1 MGPDSDSDSASN
13 PNGGWGG
20 RAQGLFVKAAVLIG
34 GAVLLKRLTK
44 SKTRWDHARI
54 VADSLSGEKV
64 LPSSTSILL
73 SSFQFQL
80 HFFSHFKENYL
91 LNLFILLWPGGWNS
105 FRKNRHREI
114 LIISSTSGAFFIF
127 LLICIHLIY
136 ALEYWIVF
144 GNKFVFFFLFFIF
157 IFILYGNGCCFCRML
172 TCPAAEMVDGS
183 KLLYLEQVSLT
194 KSYLLFSI
202 VLHSFFKSAIFFKGG
217 FSFFS
222 Y

>member
-1 MGPDSDSDSASN
+1 MSDVSNLDNVTRFTAQNIFHWQTPRAKTPIKIRQFHHHKIFMFPLFKKKKKKEANYWTGYCSVDCCWYEFVECGGGGGVGETRPKRIGCLVAASYMGPDSDSASN

-80 HFFSHFKENYL
+80 HFFL
-91 LNLFILLWPGGWNS
+91 IL
-105 FRKNRHREI
+105 KK
-114 LIISSTSGAFFIF
+114 II
-127 LLICIHLIY
+127 Y
-136 ALEYWIVF
+136 
-144 GNKFVFFFLFFIF
+144 
-157 IFILYGNGCCFCRML
+157 
-172 TCPAAEMVDGS
+172 
-183 KLLYLEQVSLT
+183 
-194 KSYLLFSI
+194 
-202 VLHSFFKSAIFFKGG
+202 
-217 FSFFS
+217 
-222 Y
+222 